1 MLPRSVA
8 LLLATVLLAA
18 DSDGPSGFFV
28 SPVLISLSP
37 RASTG
42 VLTLR
47 NQNPETAR
55 FQLNVFAWEQDTEGK
70 ALLTPTRDILFSPPL
85 LILAP
90 KEERKVRLASQTS
103 TGSVEKSYRLLIEQL
118 RSPAAKA
125 DSEQGQQ
132 LQMLTTL
139 SLPIFLPPPK
149 PVTQGR
155 IESLTLSSPH
165 STFQLKNTGNVHLQ
179 IPAFSILGAG
189 PSGAIVLQRQAPG
202 GYVLA
207 GTARLFKFE
216 LSRTECTGLRSLK
229 VEVQAHPEKASGVF
243 EVSPDSCK

>member
-1 MLPRSVA
+1 MNGGVNPMLPRSIA
-8 LLLATVLLAA
+8 LLFVTVLLAA
-18 DSDGPSGFFV
+18 DSGGPSGCFV
-28 SPVLISLSP
+28 SLVLISLSP

-55 FQLNVFAWEQDTEGK
+55 FQLSVFAWEQDTEGK
-70 ALLTPTRDILFSPPL
+70 AHLTPTRDIVFSPPL

-103 TGSVEKSYRLLIEQL
+103 TGAAEKSYRLLIEQL
-118 RSPAAKA
+118 RPPVNKA

-139 SLPIFLPPPK
+139 SLPIFLAPPK

-155 IESLTLSSPH
+155 IEGLTLGSHRSA
-165 STFQLKNTGNVHLQ
+165 FQLKNTRNVHIQ
-179 IPAFSILGAG
+179 IPARGRVCADLPASARRWQTSCTSRFSPLLPQPPI
-189 PSGAIVLQRQAPG
+189 PWMR
-202 GYVLA
+202 
-207 GTARLFKFE
+207 RN
-216 LSRTECTGLRSLK
+216 
-229 VEVQAHPEKASGVF
+229 
-243 EVSPDSCK
+243 